1 MHSQAPPSSLCT
13 FEYGGSSAG
22 LFCVICIQPH
32 YGGRLV
38 FLRSIDSY
46 FWLLSFSYSYI
57 MEFTYF
63 MLYIVYSVYIKLD
76 TLVTAPV
83 SVIR

>member
-1 MHSQAPPSSLCT
+1 
-13 FEYGGSSAG
+13 
-22 LFCVICIQPH
+22 
-32 YGGRLV
+32 
-38 FLRSIDSY
+38 
-46 FWLLSFSYSYI
+46 